1 MYIYYT
7 KNPLKSIKQTTISQ
21 NNHFKVA
28 STKLEH
34 RKPLN
39 NLERKFSTNNGCWKL
54 YKYKQNSSFKSVGR
68 LHKIYSIQLITDNR

>member
-1 MYIYYT
+1 MLMYIYYT

-39 NLERKFSTNNGCWKL
+39 KLRKKIQHEQWMLE
-54 YKYKQNSSFKSVGR
+54 
-68 LHKIYSIQLITDNR
+68 IIQISKTVHLNP